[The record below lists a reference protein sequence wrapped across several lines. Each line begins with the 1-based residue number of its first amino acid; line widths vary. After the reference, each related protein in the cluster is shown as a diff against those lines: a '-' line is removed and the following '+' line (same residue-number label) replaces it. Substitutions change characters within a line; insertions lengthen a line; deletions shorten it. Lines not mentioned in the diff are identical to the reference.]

1 MNQQTTIEK
10 MKSMRLNGM
19 AQTYYSNVQ
28 EKLYQDYTQ
37 DQFIALLV
45 DQEWDSRQ
53 DRKVANLLRT
63 ASFRA
68 NADINNIDYSAG
80 RGLDKNVFE
89 RLASLDFIKK
99 AENIIITGP
108 TGTGK
113 SYLAQALGHQ
123 ACICLHQ
130 TIYFTTSR
138 LMDQINLARLQGT
151 YHKLIRTIQRA
162 SLLIL
167 DDFGLHAFDQN
178 ARQAIMDIVEYKYD
192 QSSIIITSQIPMANW
207 HELFGEGTIADAI
220 MDRLIHSSHR
230 LNLKGESLRRKR
242 KIT

>member
-1 MNQQTTIEK
+1 MNQQMTIEK
-10 MKSMRLNGM
+10 MKSMHLNGM

-37 DQFIALLV
+37 DQFIALLI
-45 DQEWDSRQ
+45 DQEWESRQ

-68 NADINNIDYSAG
+68 NADINNIDYSAS
-80 RGLDKNVFE
+80 RGLDKNAFE
-89 RLASLDFIKK
+89 RLVSLDFIKK

-113 SYLAQALGHQ
+113 SYLAQALGRQ
-123 ACICLHQ
+123 ACIYLHK

-138 LMDQINLARLQGT
+138 LMDEINLAKLQGT
-151 YHKLIRTIQRA
+151 YHKLIRSIQRVP
-162 SLLIL
+162 LLIL
-167 DDFGLHAFDQN
+167 DDFGLNPFDQN
-178 ARQAIMDIVEYKYD
+178 ARQALMDIVEYKYD
-192 QSSIIITSQIPMANW
+192 QSSLIITSQIPIANW

-230 LNLKGESLRRKR
+230 LNLKGDSLRKKR
-242 KIT
+242 KIN

>member
-10 MKSMRLNGM
+10 MKAMRLNGM

-68 NADINNIDYSAG
+68 NANINNIDYSAS
-80 RGLDKNVFE
+80 RGLDKNAFE
-89 RLASLDFIKK
+89 RLAGLDFIKK

-113 SYLAQALGHQ
+113 SYLAQALGQQ
-123 ACICLHQ
+123 ACICLYK
-130 TIYFTTSR
+130 TIYLTTSK
-138 LMDQINLARLQGT
+138 LLDQINLAKLQGT

-167 DDFGLHAFDQN
+167 DDFGLHALDQN
-178 ARQAIMDIVEYKYD
+178 ARQALMDIVEYKYD
-192 QSSIIITSQIPMANW
+192 QSAIIITSQIPMENW